1 MGNATK
7 ETELPEYL
15 KKLILE
21 KFIFGVTY
29 ALISVLLMVLLFMS
43 HTNILSEIMV
53 QSLPRGTEEKALWVW
68 QKVVV
73 KWIIGNGVN
82 MSSTLKKKKLFI
94 AFREGERRR
103 RGREKHRF
111 VHFFMQS
118 LAGSCVCPDG
128 GQNLQPPRIG
138 MTLWP
143 AAPRRGW
150 ALLLSHH
157 YVKDSVAEL
166 AKALILKNAK
176 YLYDV
181 TLCFQI
187 RLLDSKRWI
196 LWEMRHVG
204 VFF

>member
-73 KWIIGNGVN
+73 K
-82 MSSTLKKKKLFI
+82 
-94 AFREGERRR
+94 
-103 RGREKHRF
+103 
-111 VHFFMQS
+111 
-118 LAGSCVCPDG
+118 
-128 GQNLQPPRIG
+128 
-138 MTLWP
+138 
-143 AAPRRGW
+143 
-150 ALLLSHH
+150 
-157 YVKDSVAEL
+157 
-166 AKALILKNAK
+166 
-176 YLYDV
+176 
-181 TLCFQI
+181 
-187 RLLDSKRWI
+187 
-196 LWEMRHVG
+196 
-204 VFF
+204 

>member
-82 MSSTLKKKKLFI
+82 MSSTLKKKNYLLLLE
-94 AFREGERRR
+94 RERGEEGGERNIDLSTFSCSHWLVLVCALTGDRTCSLR
-103 RGREKHRF
+103 VSGWRSDQQHRT
-111 VHFFMQS
+111 
-118 LAGSCVCPDG
+118 G
-128 GQNLQPPRIG
+128 
-138 MTLWP
+138 
-143 AAPRRGW
+143 
-150 ALLLSHH
+150 
-157 YVKDSVAEL
+157 AEL
-166 AKALILKNAK
+166 
-176 YLYDV
+176 
-181 TLCFQI
+181 CFCRITMWRTVLPNWQKH
-187 RLLDSKRWI
+187 L
-196 LWEMRHVG
+196 
-204 VFF
+204 F